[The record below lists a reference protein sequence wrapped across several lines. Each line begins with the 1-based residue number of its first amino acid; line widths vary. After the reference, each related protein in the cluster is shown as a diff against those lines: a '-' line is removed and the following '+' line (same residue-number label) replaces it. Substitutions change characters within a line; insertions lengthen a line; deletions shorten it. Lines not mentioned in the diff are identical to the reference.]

1 MPISQKTHVSLG
13 IIFFSALICALFQLS
28 LGTLLLLYH
37 SSLGRFVRKKTKS
50 LASSFIAGVC
60 LMSFLLLA
68 ANTFLSFAL
77 FGSPLPKFLLS
88 IYIGILVALALI
100 IWFLYFRPGKLK
112 KDSTE
117 LWLPKKISRFIDSRA
132 KITNNNSEAF
142 SLGLLTV
149 LGELPFTFILFLL
162 SGAALLELP
171 EGFEVLALVVFSI
184 FSVLPLIILRLAI
197 RKGKTV
203 VEIQR
208 FRVKNKLFFKLL
220 TGFCFLILAAFIFS
234 FKLLGSGV

>member
-1 MPISQKTHVSLG
+1 MSVSVSLG

-37 SSLGRFVRKKTKS
+37 SSLGRFVKKKTKS
-50 LASSFIAGVC
+50 LASSFISGVC

-68 ANTFLSFAL
+68 SSVFLDFAL
-77 FGSPLPKFLLS
+77 FGSPLPKFVLCVFV
-88 IYIGILVALALI
+88 GILVALALI

-117 LWLPKKISRFIDSRA
+117 LWLPKKISRFINSRA
-132 KITNNNSEAF
+132 RITNDNSEAF

-162 SGAALLELP
+162 SGASILELP
-171 EGFEVLALVVFSI
+171 ESLEVLALVVFAV
-184 FSVLPLIILRLAI
+184 FSVLPLIILRFAI

-203 VEIQR
+203 VEVQR
-208 FRVKNKLFFKLL
+208 FRVRNKFFFKIL
-220 TGFCFLILAAFIFS
+220 TGFCFLILAAFIFA
-234 FKLLGSGV
+234 FKFFGGSL